1 MSTPGSTPTETQSTR
16 ERSWIFITALVLL
29 GVIAL
34 AGVLAF
40 SEGRENARALTKADE
55 LIAALEDAGAV
66 TPDRDRIV
74 RVLGD
79 DGGATCEDPNEALN
93 RAVLLAQLANGAS
106 GPGSRPV
113 IADSRVFQAQL
124 LIIEIYCPDEL
135 EDFQEF
141 VDDLKTD
148 DVAGS

>member
-1 MSTPGSTPTETQSTR
+1 MSTPAETQSKS

-29 GVIAL
+29 AVVTL

-40 SEGRENARALTKADE
+40 TRGVNDAQAQNKANELVNRLTEVGAR
-55 LIAALEDAGAV
+55 
-66 TPDRDRIV
+66 TPDVDQV
-74 RVLGD
+74 ARVLGD
-79 DGGATCEDPNEALN
+79 DGGATCENPNDALS
-93 RAVLLAQLANGAS
+93 RSILLAQLTNGAS
-106 GPGSRPV
+106 GPGARPV
-113 IADSRVFQAQL
+113 IVDSKVVQGQL

-135 EDFQEF
+135 DDFKAF

>member
-1 MSTPGSTPTETQSTR
+1 MSTPTETQSTR

-29 GVIAL
+29 GVVTL

-40 SEGRENARALTKADE
+40 SRGVNDAQAQNKANELINALTE
-55 LIAALEDAGAV
+55 VGAR
-66 TPDRDRIV
+66 TPDVDQV
-74 RVLGD
+74 ARVLGD
-79 DGGATCEDPNEALN
+79 DGGATCENPNEALS
-93 RAVLLAQLANGAS
+93 RSVLLAQLTNGAT
-106 GPGSRPV
+106 GPGQRPV
-113 IADSRVFQAQL
+113 IADSRVFQGQL

-135 EDFQEF
+135 DDFKEY